1 MNKLFNEIV
10 SHDSMFENSSNRVRF
25 GYTFLKKNF
34 YVLFVGIMLLSCK
47 NNQENILFK
56 LIDSEHSGITF
67 SNEIAPTKDL
77 NIFNYMYF
85 YNGGGV
91 GAGDLNNDGLVDLI
105 FTANQKQ
112 SKIYLNE
119 GGLKF
124 KDITE
129 QSNFKAGLGW
139 SNGVSIVDINQDGM
153 LDFYISQV
161 GNYETLT
168 GHNLLFVCKEIKNG
182 VPNYE
187 EVSKDFGL
195 DLVGFGTQA
204 VFADFDLD
212 GDLDFFQLNHSVHK
226 NGTFGKREL
235 FLNTYHPLAGDRLF
249 INLGNKYVEKT
260 KSSGIHSSALG
271 YGLGVA
277 IGDVNFDGYPDMYI
291 GNDFHENDYLYIN
304 QTNGIF
310 KDEIDSR
317 IRHTSRFSMGVD
329 IADINN
335 DIFPEIVS
343 LDMLPYKPNL
353 LKRSEGEDAYYNFNF
368 KIKQGYNYQFARNN
382 LQLNNGDDTFSE
394 IGLFANIHATDW
406 SWSSLFMD
414 FDNDG
419 IKDLF
424 ISNGINKRMNDMDYI
439 NYVSNDE
446 IQAKIEN
453 KSFDESDV
461 SLVDLLPEVKVPN
474 AFYKNNTNLQFE
486 LINQKVDKNP
496 DSYSNG
502 AVYADLDN
510 DGDLDIVTN
519 NINDKAFVYE
529 NQSNTIFPKQKSLT
543 ICFLGP
549 EKNKNA
555 IGTKVLLF
563 KKNETFTFEKFPV
576 RGFQSSSE
584 TPLVIGL
591 GINPQIDSILIIWS
605 DKTYQKI
612 SYDSTKAKVK
622 VVYSKGQKVFNYQTF
637 KELRNNQVDYD
648 DITTKVNLNV
658 NHLENQFNE
667 FDREAL
673 IPNQISREGPAVAV
687 ADINHDGLDDVYL
700 GSSRDNL
707 SRVFLQ
713 NKNGKFI
720 EKYQKALEVDT
731 TFEEIDAKWVDLN
744 HDTHLDLVV
753 ASGGNEFFGKSEWLK
768 PRVYFNDGLGNLI
781 KANDSF
787 KNIFVN
793 ASVVLAL
800 DFNNDNHQDL
810 FVGGRSVPF
819 GYGKK
824 ADSYLFQNDG
834 KGNFKDVTNKFAP
847 EFKSLGFVK
856 DAKLIDING
865 DKTQEL
871 VVALEWDGIVVFD
884 KKFNKRLLTNKK
896 GWWNFVYAVDIDA
909 DGDLD
914 ILAGNLGLNSRL
926 KASEKQ
932 PIKMYV
938 NDFDDNGRVEQILTY
953 FVENK
958 EVIFADKREI
968 ERQLPY
974 VKKKYLMAKD
984 FSIASLD
991 DIFGQKK
998 IAESSVFEANYFEN
1012 SILIND
1018 GKGSFTL
1025 QSLPKNMQYS
1035 PFYDAVIASKDKGL
1049 TDFIFAANTFDA
1061 NIQMGLYDASY
1072 GGIYSIDSKLN
1083 ASKSTFR
1090 KLPVLGQVRKVVKI
1104 KIDKKDAFLIVKN
1117 NDKLMVLSKT
1127 LK

>member
-1 MNKLFNEIV
+1 MSKLFNNIV
-10 SHDSMFENSSNRVRF
+10 GSSWVQF
-25 GYTFLKKNF
+25 DYTLISKC
-34 YVLFVGIMLLSCK
+34 LFVLLMSVVMVSCK
-47 NNQENILFK
+47 NKKEDILFR
-56 LIDSEHSGITF
+56 LIESEHSGITF

-91 GAGDLNNDGLVDLI
+91 GAGDLNNDGLTDLI
-105 FTANQKQ
+105 FTANQKR
-112 SKIYLNE
+112 SKIYLNQ

-161 GNYETLT
+161 GNYETLQ
-168 GHNLLFVCKEIKNG
+168 GHNLLFVCKEIKGG
-182 VPNYE
+182 VPIYE
-187 EVSKDFGL
+187 EQSKQYGL

-204 VFADFDLD
+204 AFIDFDLD

-226 NGTFGKREL
+226 NGTFGKREV
-235 FLNTYHPLAGDRLF
+235 FLNTFHPLAGDRFF
-249 INLGNKYVEKT
+249 INIDNKFIEKT
-260 KSSGIHSSALG
+260 RASGIHSSALG
-271 YGLGVA
+271 YGLGIA
-277 IGDVNFDGYPDMYI
+277 AGDLNFDGYPDLYI

-304 QTNGIF
+304 QKNGVF
-310 KDEIDSR
+310 KDEIDTR
-317 IRHTSRFSMGVD
+317 IRHTSRFTMGVD
-329 IADINN
+329 IADLNN
-335 DIFPEIVS
+335 DVFPEIVS
-343 LDMLPYKPNL
+343 LDMLPYKPDL

-394 IGLFANIHATDW
+394 IGLFANMHATDW

-439 NYVSNDE
+439 NHVSNDE

-453 KSFDESDV
+453 KSFDESDE
-461 SLVDLLPEVKVPN
+461 SLVDLLPEVKIPN
-474 AFYKNNTNLQFE
+474 VFFKNNANLQFE
-486 LINQKVDKNP
+486 KINERIDKNP

-502 AVYADLDN
+502 AIYADLDN

-529 NQSNTIFPKQKSLT
+529 NQTNKILPKNKSLT
-543 ICFLGP
+543 ISLRGS

-555 IGTKVLLF
+555 IGSKILVFEKTKIQA
-563 KKNETFTFEKFPV
+563 FEKFPV

-584 TPLVIGL
+584 VPMVLGL
-591 GINPQIDSILIIWS
+591 GINPQIDSILIIWPN
-605 DKTYQKI
+605 KTYQKI
-612 SYDSTKAKVK
+612 GYDSTKTQLNIVFKNGLQNFDFEKFKAKRNTQVN
-622 VVYSKGQKVFNYQTF
+622 FEDNA
-637 KELRNNQVDYD
+637 KE
-648 DITTKVNLNV
+648 VNLSV
-658 NHLENQFNE
+658 SHVENSFNE

-687 ADINHDGLDDVYL
+687 ADINHDGLEDLYL
-700 GSSRDNL
+700 GSSRDYIG
-707 SRVFLQ
+707 RVFLQ
-713 NKNGKFI
+713 NKKGRFD
-720 EKYQKALEVDT
+720 EKSQKALQIDS
-731 TFEEIDAKWVDLN
+731 TFEDIDAKWVDLN

-768 PRVYFNDGLGNLI
+768 PRVYFNDGTGYLR

-787 KNIFVN
+787 INIFVN
-793 ASVVLAL
+793 ASVVVPF
-800 DFNNDNHQDL
+800 DFNKDGHIDL
-810 FVGGRSVPF
+810 FIGGRSVPF

-834 KGNFKDVTNKFAP
+834 KGNFKDVTAVFAP
-847 EFKSLGFVK
+847 EFKALGFVK
-856 DAKLIDING
+856 DAKLIDINS
-865 DKTQEL
+865 DKIEEL
-871 VVALEWDGIVVFD
+871 VVALEWDGIAVFD
-884 KKFNKRLLTNKK
+884 RKFKKSYLTNKK
-896 GWWNFVYAVDIDA
+896 GWWNFVHAVDIDA

-926 KASEKQ
+926 KATDKQ
-932 PIKMYV
+932 PVKMYI
-938 NDFDDNGRVEQILTY
+938 NDFDDNERVEQILTY
-953 FVENK
+953 FVDDK

-974 VKKKYLMAKD
+974 VKKKYLMSKD
-984 FSIASLD
+984 FSVASLD
-991 DIFGQKK
+991 DIFGKKK
-998 IAESSVFEANYFEN
+998 IAESNIFESNYFEN

-1018 GKGSFTL
+1018 GNGNFELKA
-1025 QSLPKNMQYS
+1025 LPKFLQYS
-1035 PFYDAVIASKDKGL
+1035 PLFDVVLVSNFKGIS
-1049 TDFIFAANTFDA
+1049 DFIFASNTYDA
-1061 NIQMGLYDASY
+1061 NIQMGLYDASF
-1072 GGIYSIDSKLN
+1072 GGVYSFDSKLN
-1083 ASKSTFR
+1083 VSKSTF
-1090 KLPVLGQVRKVVKI
+1090 KNLPINGQVRKVLKI
-1104 KIDKKDAFLIVKN
+1104 RIAQKDAFLLVKN
-1117 NDKLMVLSKT
+1117 NDKLMVLSK
-1127 LK
+1127 K